1 MRRLLSWLT
10 GKRTPSTEQNPAAGE
25 ADSPARGNT
34 RFALDLYLQLKD
46 YAGPYE
52 NALCSPFGV
61 ALSLALAQAGAHGRT
76 AKQLTRVLESASAE
90 KRWQAELR
98 GLRDRLLAGAGRDEY
113 LLELANGLWAPA
125 GRPLRNEFSEAVARP
140 YGADV
145 KQADFSQEEPTRA
158 LINQWMGERTR
169 QLFHTVVARGDLTP
183 ETQLVLINATCFK
196 GFWAKSF
203 HAQQTLEEPYWVNPH
218 TKIVTSMMRQR
229 GTFPYHQGPFH
240 FADQVQ
246 VLELP
251 YADGELAMVFLL
263 PEGLEGIIEL
273 ERTLERQ
280 KGKLDTWL
288 GALRSQEIDVVLPKF
303 TVGSRFQCADGL
315 AEMGVADAFSREDA
329 DFSGMRPDGGLFLS
343 HMFHQALVAIDEFG
357 ATDEA
362 AVSGGDSPARETG
375 KTPPRPVPM
384 FRADHP
390 FLFLIRQRVSGRIL
404 FMGRVM
410 VPTVAQKFTPVL

>member
-1 MRRLLSWLT
+1 MRRFLSWLT
-10 GKRTPSTEQNPAAGE
+10 GKRVPSTEQNPAAGE
-25 ADSPARGNT
+25 ADSPAKGNT

-46 YAGPYE
+46 CGGPYE
-52 NALCSPFGV
+52 NVLCSPFGI

-76 AKQLTRVLESASAE
+76 AEQLTRVLEDTSDE
-90 KRWQAELR
+90 KDWQAGLR
-98 GLRDRLLAGAGRDEY
+98 AMRDRLIAGAHNDEY
-113 LLELANGLWAPA
+113 LLGLANGLWAPA
-125 GRPLRNEFSEAVARP
+125 GRPLRNEFSEAAGRS

-145 KQADFSQEEPTRA
+145 KQADFAQEESART
-158 LINQWMGERTR
+158 LINQWLRETTR
-169 QLFHTVVARGDLTP
+169 QLFDAVVARGEITP
-183 ETQLVLINATCFK
+183 DTRLVLINALCFK
-196 GFWAKSF
+196 GYWAAPF
-203 HAQQTLEEPYWVNPH
+203 GAQQTLDEPFWVNPH
-218 TKIVTSMMRQR
+218 TKIIAPMMWQR
-229 GTFPYHQGPFH
+229 GTFPYGQFPFH
-240 FADQVQ
+240 FADRVH

-251 YADGELAMVFLL
+251 YAGVEFSMILLL
-263 PEGLEGIIEL
+263 PEGIEGIIEL
-273 ERTLERQ
+273 ERTLGRQ

-288 GALRSQEIDVVLPKF
+288 GALRSQEVDVVLPKF

-390 FLFLIRQRVSGRIL
+390 FLFLIRDRVSGQIV

-410 VPTVAQKFTPVL
+410 NPPVAHKINPIL